1 MDRICLFSM
10 RVFIAGAWNPQG
22 VRLMAGEATGEQ
34 FQFFKEGC
42 FMIRHEAGRA
52 SLLILGQEERT

>member
-34 FQFFKEGC
+34 FQFFKEDV
-42 FMIRHEAGRA
+42 
-52 SLLILGQEERT
+52 LGLGMKLGELAF